1 MMRNSFSRLVKGAD
15 PRMYYERY
23 FEQLSLTI
31 FKYVTVM

>member
-1 MMRNSFSRLVKGAD
+1 MTSREELVKGAHSAIYD
-15 PRMYYERY
+15 ERY